1 MSYYEEEKLRETVN
15 AILEQTDT
23 RLKRDL
29 MNVTMR
35 LIMQNE
41 AHVPDTLTR
50 IRVLP
55 SVAVVGQKEPVQR
68 PEAGNVKLEVY
79 VKFLPSASNTYE
91 ALLSIGKLIK
101 SLPGVKT
108 IHVLSVGGRDV
119 LYKNKPIMI

>member
-1 MSYYEEEKLRETVN
+1 MTQKDELELRESIN
-15 AILEQTDT
+15 LFLEQSDT

-55 SVAVVGQKEPVQR
+55 SVAVVGQKEPVIR
-68 PEAGNVKLEVY
+68 PEAGNVRLEIY
-79 VKFLPSASNTYE
+79 VKFLPSVSNTYE

-101 SLPGVKT
+101 SLPGVKI
-108 IHVLSVGGRDV
+108 IHMLSVGGRKV
-119 LYKNKPIMI
+119 LYKDKPIMI

>member
-1 MSYYEEEKLRETVN
+1 MSHQEEIKIRE
-15 AILEQTDT
+15 AIGAVLEEADT

-41 AHVPDTLTR
+41 SHVPDTLTR

-55 SVAVVGQKEPVQR
+55 SVAVVGQKEPVVR
-68 PEAGNVKLEVY
+68 PEAGNVKLEIY
-79 VKFLPSASNTYE
+79 VKFLPSVSNTYE
-91 ALLSIGKLIK
+91 ALVSIGKLIK
-101 SLPGVKT
+101 SLPGVKV
-108 IHVLSVGGRDV
+108 IHVLSVGGRKV